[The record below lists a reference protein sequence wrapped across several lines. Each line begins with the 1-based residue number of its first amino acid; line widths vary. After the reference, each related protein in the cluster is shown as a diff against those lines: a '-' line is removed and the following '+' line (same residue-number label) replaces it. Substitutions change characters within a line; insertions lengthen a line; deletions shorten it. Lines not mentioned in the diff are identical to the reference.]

1 MSISPKRLLAHANH
15 GRVYEF
21 TLSKWKLSCMYP
33 FVALFFNTSK
43 HSLISSLSYASLPP
57 SILTSEVYTRMM
69 MDIGQM

>member
-1 MSISPKRLLAHANH
+1 MSISPKRLLVHANH

-33 FVALFFNTSK
+33 FVALFFNTSR
-43 HSLISSLSYASLPP
+43 HSLISSLSYTSFSP
-57 SILTSEVYTRMM
+57 SFLTSDVYARMM